1 MLCSYVWLPEK
12 QIQTKLPSLDT
23 GRIITL
29 VMFKNP
35 FVVFLSFIHGG
46 AQFTTSMC
54 IKVELSKIDNS
65 GARSGARSARMKMVK
80 GESIFSTIS
89 QVR

>member
-1 MLCSYVWLPEK
+1 MCVCFVATYGCQKK

-23 GRIITL
+23 GRVITL

-46 AQFTTSMC
+46 AQFTASMY

-65 GARSGARSARMKMVK
+65 RARSARMKMVK